1 MITKVNVLIGTNL
14 IITVNNN
21 NAVTISTYGYLHALQ
36 IRRSQATHLNAYFT
50 TLYASYKTWGH
61 CTCIEHN
68 IMHYNDYSVSI
79 TQLLVLNF
87 KHFKYQH
94 TSACKWVLLYIH
106 ASTFS
111 CIMSNIHNWKYNWFN
126 IKTQTAPVLTYQH
139 SHYQHHC
146 TSPLHFSI
154 VGTCK
159 MNAVS
164 TKMNALTHAHTIRD
178 RE

>member
-68 IMHYNDYSVSI
+68 IMHYDDYSVSI

-94 TSACKWVLLYIH
+94 T
-106 ASTFS
+106 
-111 CIMSNIHNWKYNWFN
+111 CINIQLHN
-126 IKTQTAPVLTYQH
+126 
-139 SHYQHHC
+139 
-146 TSPLHFSI
+146 
-154 VGTCK
+154 
-159 MNAVS
+159 
-164 TKMNALTHAHTIRD
+164 
-178 RE
+178 E